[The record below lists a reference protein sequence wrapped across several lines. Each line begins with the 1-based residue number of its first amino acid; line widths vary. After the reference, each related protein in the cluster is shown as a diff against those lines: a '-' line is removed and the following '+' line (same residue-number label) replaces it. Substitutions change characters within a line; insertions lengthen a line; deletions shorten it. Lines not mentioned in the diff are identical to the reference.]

1 MVLNA
6 ITLGFIFALLGFGIF
21 LSFKVLNFTDLT
33 AEASF
38 TCGAAISVVFASMGL
53 PFLSLLLAA
62 IGGALAG
69 TITALLHTKLH
80 IEKVLSGILT
90 LTAFYTIN
98 LLITNFR
105 PNLSLS
111 RDARAVF
118 PRDNPYVSLV
128 IAIGFALLVAAA
140 LVLFFRTK
148 VGLTVRATGD
158 NENMVQSLGMDTDR
172 YKIIGLALSN
182 AVIAISGALFMQY
195 ERYYDASFGTGMMVV
210 GVVTIIIGE
219 VFSSRRHYTAI
230 MLLGITLGSIIY
242 RFLYMGVL
250 YWTNQP
256 QYMKLIS
263 ALSIILFILL
273 SRLRK
278 TKKKEATHAL
288 RHS

>member
-38 TCGAAISVVFASMGL
+38 TCGAAISVVFTSMGL

-111 RDARAVF
+111 RDVRAVF

-128 IAIGFALLVAAA
+128 IAIGFAMLVAAA

-278 TKKKEATHAL
+278 MKKKEAAHAL

>member
-1 MVLNA
+1 
-6 ITLGFIFALLGFGIF
+6 
-21 LSFKVLNFTDLT
+21 
-33 AEASF
+33 
-38 TCGAAISVVFASMGL
+38 
-53 PFLSLLLAA
+53 
-62 IGGALAG
+62 
-69 TITALLHTKLH
+69 
-80 IEKVLSGILT
+80 
-90 LTAFYTIN
+90 
-98 LLITNFR
+98 
-105 PNLSLS
+105 
-111 RDARAVF
+111 
-118 PRDNPYVSLV
+118 
-128 IAIGFALLVAAA
+128 
-140 LVLFFRTK
+140 
-148 VGLTVRATGD
+148 
-158 NENMVQSLGMDTDR
+158 MVQSLGMDTDR

-278 TKKKEATHAL
+278 MKKKEAAHAL

>member
-111 RDARAVF
+111 RDVRAVF

-278 TKKKEATHAL
+278 MKKKEAAHAL

>member
-105 PNLSLS
+105 PNLSLP

>member
-90 LTAFYTIN
+90 LTGFYTIN

-105 PNLSLS
+105 PNLNLS

-278 TKKKEATHAL
+278 MKKKEAAHAL

>member
-105 PNLSLS
+105 PNLNLS

-278 TKKKEATHAL
+278 MKKKEATHAL

>member
-111 RDARAVF
+111 RDVRAVF
-118 PRDNPYVSLV
+118 PRDNSYVSLV